1 MVHSRIYC
9 CGRMLSVCSICKDT
23 PYISSVKYQV
33 KSHNERQKNNGYHYY
48 ISDIHSR
55 ITQIYKNTYTPLKI

>member
-23 PYISSVKYQV
+23 PYIYSVNYQV
-33 KSHNERQKNNGYHYY
+33 RTHNDRIKSNYYYNNHLYV
-48 ISDIHSR
+48 HSR
-55 ITQIYKNTYTPLKI
+55 ITQIYTSMNNKT

>member
-9 CGRMLSVCSICKDT
+9 CRRMLSVCSICKDT
-23 PYISSVKYQV
+23 PYISIVKSRV
-33 KSHNERQKNNGYHYY
+33 KSHNERQKNNVYHYY

-55 ITQIYKNTYTPLKI
+55 ITQIYNDTYKKQY